1 MSKKNLNKVAKL
13 NVEVDMDALI
23 NESKNIDMEKVDE
36 VLTEA
41 KIVEEKEKELKA
53 QEEEKAKEIETIN
66 ETLNFVDVTEV
77 NSELVEKNDVE
88 AIDSEVSTDE
98 NIDDVIAE
106 CTGETDGVEQI
117 TTDAESKDTEKEKKE
132 IPWYVAR
139 AMRGNDY
146 FSW

>member
-1 MSKKNLNKVAKL
+1 MSKKNLNKVVKP
-13 NVEVDMDALI
+13 NVEVDMDALV

-41 KIVEEKEKELKA
+41 KIAEEKEKELKA

-66 ETLNFVDVTEV
+66 ETLNFVDVTEL
-77 NSELVEKNDVE
+77 NGEPVEKND
-88 AIDSEVSTDE
+88 ADTTDSEASTEE

-106 CTGETDGVEQI
+106 CTGETEDVEEAS
-117 TTDAESKDTEKEKKE
+117 TDEKPNAEKKE

>member
-1 MSKKNLNKVAKL
+1 MSKKNLNKVAKP
-13 NVEVDMDALI
+13 NVEIDMDALI

-41 KIVEEKEKELKA
+41 KIAEEKEKELKA

-77 NSELVEKNDVE
+77 SSEPVEKNDVD
-88 AIDSEVSTDE
+88 AIDSEASTDD

-106 CTGETDGVEQI
+106 CTGETDGVGQMP
-117 TTDAESKDTEKEKKE
+117 TDAEDKKEEKKE